1 MEASKNVHTYPMRG
15 TIERETRAR
24 VAKAKAVQA
33 VIAGLQQQT
42 PPQPER
48 QEQVVIERTEVAQLG
63 NTAIAGFDIDGNY
76 HYPGEA

>member
-1 MEASKNVHTYPMRG
+1 METSKNVYTYPMRG
-15 TIERETRAR
+15 TVERETRAR

-33 VIAGLQQQT
+33 VIAGLQQPT
-42 PPQPER
+42 PLPERPQP
-48 QEQVVIERTEVAQLG
+48 VVIERTDAAQLG